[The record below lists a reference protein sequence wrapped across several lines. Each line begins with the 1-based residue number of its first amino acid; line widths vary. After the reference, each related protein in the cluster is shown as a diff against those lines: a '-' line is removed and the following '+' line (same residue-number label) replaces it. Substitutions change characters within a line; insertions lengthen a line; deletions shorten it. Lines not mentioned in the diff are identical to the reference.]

1 MHVVKWKTALC
12 RMGTMTNV
20 ECRMMNEVARA
31 TSSSFRQGP
40 QIFILLITIL
50 LVFTYPVGGEIDQQY
65 KEQINSLTTKLLT
78 TGFSEEEIQRIFSD
92 ERVELYPQILE
103 RSAKGLPYFNKK
115 FGLLTKKSIERGKKV
130 LTDNYDVL
138 VRVENSY
145 GVDKEIIIAILRVET
160 NFNRYVGKYP
170 IFNSLLTLA
179 IIENRRSAWAEGEL
193 AELLRISKNLGKDP
207 LSIKGS
213 WAGAFGMAQFIPSSY
228 MKYAV
233 DGNNDG
239 TVDLFD
245 FSDATASIANYL
257 KAHGWEKDSP
267 DKNWKAVYAYN
278 HCDEYVK
285 AIFAYAKA
293 LKTAPSRKKRT

>member
-1 MHVVKWKTALC
+1 MVNA
-12 RMGTMTNV
+12 
-20 ECRMMNEVARA
+20 VARPK
-31 TSSSFRQGP
+31 SSSFHQGA
-40 QIFILLITIL
+40 QIFILLISIL
-50 LVFTYPVGGEIDQQY
+50 FVFTYPVSGEIDPQY
-65 KEQINSLTTKLLT
+65 KERINGLATKFLT
-78 TGFSEEEIQRIFSD
+78 TGFTEEEIQRIFSD
-92 ERVELYPQILE
+92 ERVVLYPQILE
-103 RSAKGLPYFNKK
+103 RSAKGLPYFNRK
-115 FGLLTKKSIERGKKV
+115 FGLLTKKSIERGRKV
-130 LTDNYDVL
+130 LTDNQDVL
-138 VRVENSY
+138 VRVEKTY

-179 IIENRRSAWAEGEL
+179 IIENKRSAWAEEEL
-193 AELLRISKNLGKDP
+193 AELLRISKYLNKDP

-213 WAGAFGMAQFIPSSY
+213 WAGAFGMAQFIPTSY
-228 MKYAV
+228 TKYAI

-245 FSDATASIANYL
+245 FPDATASIANYL

-267 DKNWKAVYAYN
+267 EKNWKAVYAYN

-293 LKTAPSRKKRT
+293 LKTSLPLKKRT